1 MEESKV
7 DVLIIGAGP
16 AGLMCANALA
26 HAGIPVRVID
36 KSPKGGIERLRR
48 MPAIT
53 APSTARYPFT
63 CTLHQGA
70 IEAIFHD
77 DMKTVGLGIDRPT
90 IPISI
95 ELSEDEAELS
105 DPQAYPV
112 KVVVQHLDRNDI
124 EVIRA
129 KFVLG
134 SDGAHSWV
142 RKAMDI
148 KMEGDMS
155 DFIWG
160 VVDII
165 PDTDYPDTRNLAVIH
180 SPEGSALLIPREGG
194 LLRLYVQLADADVI
208 DPQTGRLDKARTSP
222 QKVLEM
228 AKRILRPYRMDP
240 IGEIRWWTTYIG
252 QGMNASMADTHNLA
266 WKLAY
271 VLRGWADISLLKT
284 YEFERRKFA
293 VDLINFDRQWAA
305 LFSSGKAGLK
315 GTNDTLHDM
324 FRRNGQ
330 FTSGIGVRNLI
341 VGERMLPHVF
351 ICASDARPVNIHD
364 MLPADTRF
372 KVLVFVGDIVDEE
385 VAERVGRLGEELAA
399 PDSFLNRYGHGGSSR
414 VFDVICISASSKQD
428 VDWTDFPKV
437 LSRHW
442 SKVLL
447 DDEDMHGR
455 SGGGGFV
462 AYGIN
467 PRLGAIVIVR
477 PDGHVGLVL
486 LLSWMRRAIN
496 AAQESSIRNQRPP
509 GIGGAIPTVPAGKGS
524 VGAVTFSPARPTVN
538 TTSAQSSEDHPAGQR
553 GECQESSYPASMDFV
568 QQYSMPP
575 ESVPDGQIMHPIR
588 YEPSSSGISHA
599 PHAIAGY
606 GGLSTIYNDS

>member
-26 HAGIPVRVID
+26 HAKIPVRLID
-36 KSPKGGIERLRR
+36 KRPGNILAGQADGIHARTLEILQSYGLARRLIDESAEIHRAAFYIPSPKGGIERLRR

-63 CTLHQGA
+63 CTLNQGA

-77 DMKTVGLGIDRPT
+77 DMRTQGLEIDRPT
-90 IPISI
+90 IPVSI
-95 ELSEDEAELS
+95 ELSDDATELQ
-105 DPQAYPV
+105 DPCAHPV
-112 KVVVQHLDRNDI
+112 KVVVQHLDRDHS

-165 PDTDYPDTRNLAVIH
+165 PDTDYPDIRNLAVVH
-180 SPEGSALLIPREGG
+180 SPEGSALLIPREGD
-194 LLRLYVQLADADVI
+194 LMRLYVQLADADVL
-208 DPQTGRLDKARTSP
+208 DRETGRLDRARASP
-222 QKVLEM
+222 DKILGM
-228 AKRILRPYRMDP
+228 AKRIMRPYRIDP
-240 IGEIRWWTTYIG
+240 IGDIRWWTVYVVGQRVAKQYSVHDRVFIAGDACHTHSPKAG

-284 YEFERRKFA
+284 YELERRKFA
-293 VDLINFDRQWAA
+293 VDLINFDRRWAD
-305 LFSSGKAGLK
+305 LFSSGKSGMK
-315 GTNDTLHDM
+315 GSDETLHDM

-330 FTSGIGVRNLI
+330 FTSGIGVRYDISPIVNNTYQAFAANLI

-364 MLPADTRF
+364 MLPADMRF
-372 KVLVFVGDIVDEE
+372 RVLVFVGDIKDEAIAAQ
-385 VAERVGRLGEELAA
+385 VYRLGEQLAA
-399 PDSFLNRYGHGGSSR
+399 PDSFLKRYARGGSNN
-414 VFDVICISASSKQD
+414 VFDVLCISHASKYD
-428 VDWTDFPKV
+428 VDWIDFPEI
-437 LSRHW
+437 LRTHW

-455 SGGGGFV
+455 SGGGGF
-462 AYGIN
+462 ATYGIDL
-467 PRLGAIVIVR
+467 RAGAIVVVR
-477 PDGHVGLVL
+477 PDGHVGLVAPCD
-486 LLSWMRRAIN
+486 RVDVVDAYF
-496 AAQESSIRNQRPP
+496 
-509 GIGGAIPTVPAGKGS
+509 GAFLVPA
-524 VGAVTFSPARPTVN
+524 
-538 TTSAQSSEDHPAGQR
+538 
-553 GECQESSYPASMDFV
+553 AS
-568 QQYSMPP
+568 
-575 ESVPDGQIMHPIR
+575 
-588 YEPSSSGISHA
+588 
-599 PHAIAGY
+599 
-606 GGLSTIYNDS
+606 

>member
-1 MEESKV
+1 MQSYGLARRLIDESAE
-7 DVLIIGAGP
+7 IHRA
-16 AGLMCANALA
+16 AFY
-26 HAGIPVRVID
+26 IP
-36 KSPKGGIERLRR
+36 SLKGGIERLRR

-53 APSTARYPFT
+53 APTTARYPFT

-77 DMKTVGLGIDRPT
+77 DMKTEGLGIDRPT
-90 IPISI
+90 IPVSI
-95 ELSEDEAELS
+95 EVSEDQAELE
-105 DPQAYPV
+105 DPHAYPV
-112 KVVVQHLDRNDI
+112 KVRFSLMVCVTCLKQAATQVVVQHLDRNDT

-142 RKAMDI
+142 RKAMNI
-148 KMEGDMS
+148 EMEGDMS

-160 VVDII
+160 VVDIN

-180 SPEGSALLIPREGG
+180 SPEGSALLIPREGD

-228 AKRILRPYRMDP
+228 AKRILRPYRMEP
-240 IGEIRWWTTYIG
+240 IGEIRWWTTYIVGQRVANQYSVKDRVFIAGDACHTHSPKAG

-315 GTNDTLHDM
+315 GNDDTLHDM

-330 FTSGIGVRNLI
+330 FTSGIGVRYDPSAIVHNAYQAAATNLI
-341 VGERMLPHVF
+341 IGERMVPHVF

-372 KVLVFVGDIVDEE
+372 KVLVFVGDITDEE
-385 VAERVGRLGEELAA
+385 VAARVHSLGEKLSA
-399 PDSFLNRYGHGGSSR
+399 PDSFLCRFGHGGISA
-414 VFDVICISASSKQD
+414 VFDVICISASNKQN
-428 VDWTDFPKV
+428 VDWTDFPRV
-437 LSRHW
+437 LNHHW

-455 SGGGGFV
+455 SGGGGFA
-462 AYGIN
+462 AYGVD

-477 PDGHVGLVL
+477 PDGHVGMVAPCDCL
-486 LLSWMRRAIN
+486 
-496 AAQESSIRNQRPP
+496 E
-509 GIGGAIPTVPAGKGS
+509 
-524 VGAVTFSPARPTVN
+524 AVNKYFSAFM
-538 TTSAQSSEDHPAGQR
+538 TTAVS
-553 GECQESSYPASMDFV
+553 
-568 QQYSMPP
+568 
-575 ESVPDGQIMHPIR
+575 
-588 YEPSSSGISHA
+588 
-599 PHAIAGY
+599 
-606 GGLSTIYNDS
+606 

>member
-26 HAGIPVRVID
+26 HAKISVRVID
-36 KSPKGGIERLRR
+36 KRPGDILAGQADGIHARTLEILQSYGLARRLIDESAEIHRAAFYIPSPKGGIERLRR

-53 APSTARYPFT
+53 APTTARYPFT

-70 IEAIFHD
+70 IETIFHD
-77 DMKTVGLGIDRPT
+77 DMKTEGLGIDRPT
-90 IPISI
+90 IPVSI
-95 ELSEDEAELS
+95 EVSEDQAELE
-105 DPQAYPV
+105 DPHAYPV
-112 KVVVQHLDRNDI
+112 KVVVQHLDRNDT

-142 RKAMDI
+142 RKAMNI
-148 KMEGDMS
+148 EMEGDMS

-160 VVDII
+160 VVDIN

-180 SPEGSALLIPREGG
+180 SPEGSALLIPREGD

-240 IGEIRWWTTYIG
+240 IGEIRWWTTYIVGQRVANRYSVKDRVFIAGDACHTHSPKAG

-315 GTNDTLHDM
+315 GNDDTLHDM

-330 FTSGIGVRNLI
+330 FTSGIGVRYDPSAIVHNAYQEAATNLI
-341 VGERMLPHVF
+341 IGERMVPHVF
-351 ICASDARPVNIHD
+351 ICASDARPVNLHD

-372 KVLVFVGDIVDEE
+372 KVLVFVGDITDEE
-385 VAERVGRLGEELAA
+385 VAARVHSLGEKLSA
-399 PDSFLNRYGHGGSSR
+399 PDSFLHLYDHGGISA
-414 VFDVICISASSKQD
+414 VFDVICISASSKQN
-428 VDWTDFPKV
+428 VDWTDFPRV
-437 LSRHW
+437 LSHHW

-455 SGGGGFV
+455 SGGGGFA
-462 AYGIN
+462 AYGVD

-477 PDGHVGLVL
+477 PDGHVGMVAPCDCL
-486 LLSWMRRAIN
+486 
-496 AAQESSIRNQRPP
+496 E
-509 GIGGAIPTVPAGKGS
+509 
-524 VGAVTFSPARPTVN
+524 AVNIYFSAFM
-538 TTSAQSSEDHPAGQR
+538 TTAVS
-553 GECQESSYPASMDFV
+553 
-568 QQYSMPP
+568 
-575 ESVPDGQIMHPIR
+575 
-588 YEPSSSGISHA
+588 
-599 PHAIAGY
+599 
-606 GGLSTIYNDS
+606 